1 MRNCEG
7 IPKVSRERAPGLAR
21 RFAVPLDYTYRV
33 QMPHRRG
40 QLARVAGTIASGGGL
55 IGDMVTINVGRRFST
70 REITLEVE
78 DQDQA
83 EHVANILNDLEGVE
97 VLWWRDRALLRH
109 EGGKLSIQ
117 ATRPVK

>member
-1 MRNCEG
+1 M
-7 IPKVSRERAPGLAR
+7 L
-21 RFAVPLDYTYRV
+21 LDYTYRI

-55 IGDMVTINVGRRFST
+55 IGEMVTISVGRRFSI

-78 DQDQA
+78 GQDQA
-83 EHVANILNDLEGVE
+83 EHIAHVLNDLEGVR

-109 EGGKLSIQ
+109 EGGKLSIR
-117 ATRPVK
+117 ATRPVKTV